1 MPMPMPIVQMVAQ
14 NDFRRRV
21 RRRRRLML
29 TAHAPRNK
37 APLTSASPQHSTL
50 LAWLMLWHL
59 VQPILKA
66 VTDGR

>member
-1 MPMPMPIVQMVAQ
+1 MPMPIVQMVAQ
-14 NDFRRRV
+14 NGFRRRV
-21 RRRRRLML
+21 RRRRLML

-59 VQPILKA
+59 VQPIPKA